1 MKLPRAIC
9 GMEFAEILKKYDYGI
24 SRQTGSHMRLTTLR
38 QGEHHVTIPAHQALK
53 VGTLEGIVHAVA
65 DHLQIDKVDLMK
77 ALFC

>member
-1 MKLPRAIC
+1 MKLPRQIC
-9 GMEFAEILKKYDYGI
+9 GMELAGFLKRYDYEI

-65 DHLQIDKVDLMK
+65 GHLQLDKNDLLK
-77 ALFC
+77 ELF